1 MIEDNMSYCGVGT
14 SACRVETHLDT
25 PLGSLKGVHTSVN
38 AARRSACATTAFR
51 IVLAALL
58 CAGLLAQDEPSPTFR
73 TSTNLVIVNVTVR
86 DKSGKAIEN
95 LKKNQFTLL
104 EDGKPQQISVFEL
117 ERLNGET
124 LPSLE
129 APAPALKT
137 RGPAET
143 KPAPPAVPTPAAPAL
158 KADQLKDR
166 RLIAMFFD
174 LSSMQPAEQI
184 RARDA
189 AIKFLDT
196 QMTASDVVSIMTL
209 TNELRVVQDFTN
221 DRETLVTAI
230 QSLRV
235 GDSSELAALAATGAD
250 ATDTSGEFTPD
261 DTEFNIFN
269 TDRKLSALDDAARK
283 LAAYPEKKALV
294 YFSSGVGKTGVDNQS
309 QLRATVNSAVRANV
323 AFYPIDARGLVAMA
337 PAGDATQ
344 ASPKGTG
351 VFTGNTYATNRTS
364 FHDTQDTIY
373 TLAADTGGKAL
384 LDSNDLTLG
393 IKAVQ
398 TDFNSYYVLGYYSEN
413 PAQDGKY
420 RHVTVKV
427 ASLPE
432 SAKLDYRQG
441 YYAAKVWG
449 KMNSTDKERQ
459 LEDALTLDDPITEL
473 PLAMEVDYF
482 QTGRDKYFVPITVR
496 IAGTALGLSPKS
508 TTDLDFIG
516 QVRDTRG
523 KMLGG
528 IRDEIKLKFTEENAA
543 QLATRHIEYD
553 TGVTLPPGD
562 YNLRFLARENE
573 NGKMGTFEMKF
584 NVPDLS
590 KQSSS
595 VRMSSV
601 VWSNQRAPL
610 SASIGTAGGNNK
622 KLLEAHPLVEN
633 GQKLI
638 PDITR
643 VFRKNQK
650 LYVYFEVYDP
660 GTISSPSV
668 SAELTM
674 FRGKSKSFESAPI
687 RVTKPKSGQPNTLAF
702 EFEMPL
708 ANISPGQYTCQVSVI
723 DEQARKFGYAR
734 APLVVLQ

>member
-1 MIEDNMSYCGVGT
+1 MSNCV
-14 SACRVETHLDT
+14 SRI
-25 PLGSLKGVHTSVN
+25 GS
-38 AARRSACATTAFR
+38 
-51 IVLAALL
+51 AALV
-58 CAGLLAQDEPSPTFR
+58 CAGLLAQDQPSPNFKTN
-73 TSTNLVIVNVTVR
+73 TNLVIINVSVK
-86 DKSGKAIEN
+86 DKSGKAIED
-95 LKKNQFTLL
+95 LKKDQFTLL

-117 ERLNGET
+117 ERLNGDT
-124 LPSLE
+124 LPPLE
-129 APAPALKT
+129 VAAPTLKT
-137 RGPAET
+137 RGQVET
-143 KPAPPAVPTPAAPAL
+143 KATPAAEPPPPV
-158 KADQLKDR
+158 KAEDLKDR

-189 AIKFLDT
+189 AVKFINT
-196 QMTASDVVSIMTL
+196 QMTASDTVSIMTL
-209 TNELRVVQDFTN
+209 TNELRVVQEFTN
-221 DRETLVTAI
+221 DRETLLTAI
-230 QSLRV
+230 QALRV

-250 ATDTSGEFTPD
+250 ATDDSGEFTAD

-269 TDRKLSALDDAARK
+269 TDRKLSALEDAARK
-283 LAAYPEKKALV
+283 LAPFPEKKALV
-294 YFSSGVGKTGVDNQS
+294 YFSSGIGKTGVDNQS
-309 QLRATVNSAVRANV
+309 QIRATVNAAVRANV
-323 AFYPIDARGLVAMA
+323 AFYPIDARGLLAMA

-351 VFTGNTYATNRTS
+351 VFTGSAQLSARTS

-398 TDFNSYYVLGYYSEN
+398 TDFSSYYVLGYYSAN

-432 SAKLDYRQG
+432 SAKLDYRRG
-441 YYAAKVWG
+441 YYAGKVWG
-449 KMNSTDKERQ
+449 KMNSSDKERQ
-459 LEDALTLDDPITEL
+459 LEDALTLDDPFTQL

-496 IAGTALGLSPKS
+496 LAGSALDLSPKS

-516 QVRDTRG
+516 QIRDPHG

-528 IRDEIKLKFTEENAA
+528 IRDEIKLKLTEENAA
-543 QLATRHIEYD
+543 QLAQRPVEYD

-562 YNLRFLARENE
+562 YNLRFLARENQ

-584 NVPDLS
+584 TVPDLS
-590 KQSSS
+590 KQTSG

-601 VWSNQRAPL
+601 VWSNQREPL
-610 SASIGTAGGNNK
+610 TASIGNAGGSSK
-622 KLLEAHPLVEN
+622 KLLNEHPLVDN
-633 GQKLI
+633 GEKLI

-660 GTISSPSV
+660 GTIASPSV

-674 FRGKSKSFESAPI
+674 FRGKSKSFESAPV
-687 RVTKPKSGQPNTLAF
+687 RVTKPKSGRPNTLAF
-702 EFEMPL
+702 EFQMPL
-708 ANISPGQYTCQVSVI
+708 ANIPPGQYTCQVSVI
-723 DEQARKFGYAR
+723 DEQARKFGFAR

>member
-1 MIEDNMSYCGVGT
+1 MASMSSC
-14 SACRVETHLDT
+14 
-25 PLGSLKGVHTSVN
+25 
-38 AARRSACATTAFR
+38 AFR
-51 IVLAALL
+51 VVLAALV
-58 CAGLLAQDEPSPTFR
+58 CAGILAQDQPSPNFR
-73 TSTNLVIVNVTVR
+73 TNTNLVIINISVK
-86 DKSGKAIEN
+86 DKSGKPVED
-95 LKKNQFTLL
+95 LKKDQFTLL

-124 LPSLE
+124 LPAIE

-137 RGPAET
+137 RGPAEA
-143 KPAPPAVPTPAAPAL
+143 KPSAPAPAPPPAL
-158 KADQLKDR
+158 KPDELKDR

-189 AIKFLDT
+189 AIKFIDT
-196 QMTASDVVSIMTL
+196 QMTVSDTVSIMTL
-209 TNELRVVQDFTN
+209 TNELRVVQEFTN
-221 DRETLVTAI
+221 DREALVSVI
-230 QSLRV
+230 QGLRV

-250 ATDTSGEFTPD
+250 STDTSGEFTAD

-269 TDRKLSALDDAARK
+269 TDRKLSALEDAARK

-398 TDFNSYYVLGYYSEN
+398 IDFNSYYVLGYYSAN
-413 PAQDGKY
+413 PAADGKY
-420 RHVTVKV
+420 RHVTVKI

-432 SAKLDYRQG
+432 SAKLDYRKG

-449 KMNSTDKERQ
+449 KMNSSDKERQ
-459 LEDALTLDDPITEL
+459 LEDALTLDDPFTEL

-496 IAGTALGLSPKS
+496 IAGAALGLSPKS

-516 QVRDTRG
+516 QIRDPHG

-528 IRDEIKLKFTEENAA
+528 IRDEIKLKLTEENAA
-543 QLATRHIEYD
+543 QLAQRHVEYD

-562 YNLRFLARENE
+562 YNLRFLARENQ

-584 NVPDLS
+584 TVPDLS
-590 KQSSS
+590 KQTS

-601 VWSNQRAPL
+601 VWSNQREPL
-610 SASIGTAGGNNK
+610 SASIGNAGGNK
-622 KLLEAHPLVEN
+622 KLLNEHPLVED

-660 GTISSPSV
+660 GTEASPSV
-668 SAELTM
+668 SAELAM
-674 FRGKSKSFESAPI
+674 FRGKSKSFESAPM
-687 RVTKPKSGQPNTLAF
+687 RVTKSKSGRPNTLAF

-708 ANISPGQYTCQVSVI
+708 ANIPPGQYTCQVSVI
-723 DEQARKFGYAR
+723 DEQARKFGFAR

>member
-1 MIEDNMSYCGVGT
+1 MTFLSQPAI
-14 SACRVETHLDT
+14 RL
-25 PLGSLKGVHTSVN
+25 
-38 AARRSACATTAFR
+38 AA
-51 IVLAALL
+51 AALL
-58 CAGLLAQDEPSPTFR
+58 CLSLLAQDQPSPTFR
-73 TSTNLVIVNVTVR
+73 TNTNLVIVNVAVK
-86 DKSGKAIEN
+86 DKSGKAIED
-95 LKKNQFTLL
+95 LKKEQFILL

-124 LPSLE
+124 LPALE

-137 RGPAET
+137 RQPAET
-143 KPAPPAVPTPAAPAL
+143 KPAPPPPAPVT
-158 KADQLKDR
+158 ADQLKDR

-184 RARDA
+184 RAREA
-189 AIKFLDT
+189 AVKFIDT
-196 QMTASDVVSIMTL
+196 QMTASDMVEVMTL
-209 TNELRVVQDFTN
+209 TNELRVVQEFSN
-221 DRETLVTAI
+221 DRETLLTAI
-230 QSLRV
+230 QSLRI

-250 ATDTSGEFTPD
+250 PTDDSGEFTAD

-269 TDRKLSALDDAARK
+269 TDRKLSALEDATRK
-283 LAAYPEKKALV
+283 LAPFPEKKALV
-294 YFSSGVGKTGVDNQS
+294 YFSSGIGKTGVDNQS
-309 QLRATVNSAVRANV
+309 QIRATVNAAVRANV
-323 AFYPIDARGLVAMA
+323 AFYPIDARGLVAFA

-351 VFTGNTYATNRTS
+351 VFTGSAQTSARTS

-398 TDFNSYYVLGYYSEN
+398 TDINSYYVLGYYSAN

-420 RHVTVKV
+420 RHVTVKI
-427 ASLPE
+427 AALPE
-432 SAKLDYRQG
+432 SAKIDYRKG

-449 KMNSTDKERQ
+449 KMNSSDKERQ
-459 LEDALTLDDPITEL
+459 LEDALTLDDPFTDL

-482 QTGRDKYFVPITVR
+482 QTARDKYFVPITVR
-496 IAGTALGLSPKS
+496 IAGSSLDLSPKS

-516 QVRDTRG
+516 QIRDLRG
-523 KMLGG
+523 KQLGG
-528 IRDEIKLKFTEENAA
+528 VRDEIKLKLTEENAA
-543 QLATRHIEYD
+543 QLAQRHVEYD

-562 YNLRFLARENE
+562 YNLRFLARENQ

-584 NVPDLS
+584 TVPDLS
-590 KQSSS
+590 KQSAG

-601 VWSNQRAPL
+601 VWSNQREPL
-610 SASIGTAGGNNK
+610 AASIGNAGGNK
-622 KLLEAHPLVEN
+622 KLLNEHPLVDN

-660 GTISSPSV
+660 GTLATPSV

-674 FRGKSKSFESAPI
+674 FRGKSKAFESEPE
-687 RVTKPKSGQPNTLAF
+687 RVTKPKSGRPNTLAF
-702 EFEMPL
+702 QFEMPL
-708 ANISPGQYTCQVSVI
+708 ANIPPGRYTCQVSVI
-723 DEQARKFGYAR
+723 DEQARKFGFAR

>member
-1 MIEDNMSYCGVGT
+1 LISN
-14 SACRVETHLDT
+14 SAL
-25 PLGSLKGVHTSVN
+25 
-38 AARRSACATTAFR
+38 R
-51 IVLAALL
+51 IISAALA
-58 CAGLLAQDEPSPTFR
+58 CAGLLAQDQSAPTFR
-73 TSTNLVIVNVTVR
+73 ANTNLVIINVAIK
-86 DKSGKAIEN
+86 DKSGKAIEG
-95 LKKNQFTLL
+95 LKRDQFTLL
-104 EDGKPQQISVFEL
+104 EDGKAQQISVFEL
-117 ERLNGET
+117 EHLNGDT
-124 LPSLE
+124 LPPLE
-129 APAPALKT
+129 VTAPKLRTRAPAESKPT
-137 RGPAET
+137 PSV
-143 KPAPPAVPTPAAPAL
+143 PAPPVNSTL
-158 KADQLKDR
+158 KSDQLKDR

-189 AIKFLDT
+189 AMKFIDT
-196 QMTASDVVSIMTL
+196 QMTASDTVSIMTL
-209 TNELRVVQDFTN
+209 TNELRVVQEFTN
-221 DRETLVTAI
+221 DRETIVTAI
-230 QSLRV
+230 QSLRI

-250 ATDTSGEFTPD
+250 STDDSGEFTAD

-269 TDRKLSALDDAARK
+269 TDRKLSALEDAARK
-283 LAAYPEKKALV
+283 LAPFPEKKALV
-294 YFSSGVGKTGVDNQS
+294 YFSSGIGKTGVDNQS
-309 QLRATVNSAVRANV
+309 QIRATVNAAVRANV

-351 VFTGNTYATNRTS
+351 VFTGSTYTSNRTS

-393 IKAVQ
+393 IKAAQ
-398 TDFNSYYVLGYYSEN
+398 TDISSYYVLGYYSTN
-413 PAQDGKY
+413 GAQDGKY
-420 RHVTVKV
+420 RKITVKI
-427 ASLPE
+427 APLPE
-432 SAKLDYRQG
+432 SAKVDYRKG
-441 YYAAKVWG
+441 YYAGKVWG
-449 KMNSTDKERQ
+449 KMNSSDKKRQ
-459 LEDALTLDDPITEL
+459 LEDALTLDDPFTDL

-496 IAGTALGLSPKS
+496 IAGSSLDLSPKS

-516 QVRDTRG
+516 QIRDPHG

-528 IRDEIKLKFTEENAA
+528 VRDEIKLKLTEENAA
-543 QLATRHIEYD
+543 QLAQRHVEYD

-562 YNLRFLARENE
+562 YNLRFLARENQ

-595 VRMSSV
+595 VKMSSV
-601 VWSNQRAPL
+601 VWSNQREPL
-610 SASIGTAGGNNK
+610 SDSIGTAGVNK
-622 KLLEAHPLVEN
+622 KLLAEHPLVDN
-633 GQKLI
+633 GTKLI

-660 GTISSPSV
+660 GTAASPSV
-668 SAELTM
+668 SAELMM
-674 FRGKSKSFESAPI
+674 FRGKSKAFESAPV
-687 RVTKPKSGQPNTLAF
+687 RVTKPKSGRANTLAF
-702 EFEMPL
+702 EFQMPL
-708 ANISPGQYTCQVSVI
+708 ANIPPGRYTCQVSVI
-723 DEQARKFGYAR
+723 DEQARKFGFAR

>member
-1 MIEDNMSYCGVGT
+1 MTTMLTLRIA
-14 SACRVETHLDT
+14 SAAV
-25 PLGSLKGVHTSVN
+25 
-38 AARRSACATTAFR
+38 
-51 IVLAALL
+51 L
-58 CAGLLAQDEPSPTFR
+58 CAMLLAQDQPTPTFK
-73 TSTNLVIVNVTVR
+73 TNTNLVIVNVSVK
-86 DKSGKAIEN
+86 DKSGKAIED
-95 LKKNQFTLL
+95 LKKDQFTLL
-104 EDGKPQQISVFEL
+104 EDGKPQQISVFEV
-117 ERLNGET
+117 EHLNGET
-124 LPSLE
+124 LPALE
-129 APAPALKT
+129 APAPTLKT
-137 RGPAET
+137 RPTAEA
-143 KPAPPAVPTPAAPAL
+143 KPVAAEPAPPVT
-158 KADQLKDR
+158 ADQLKDR

-189 AIKFLDT
+189 ATKFINT

-221 DRETLVTAI
+221 DRETLLTGI
-230 QSLRV
+230 QALRV

-250 ATDTSGEFTPD
+250 ATDDSGEFTAD

-269 TDRKLSALDDAARK
+269 TDRKLSALEDAARK
-283 LAAYPEKKALV
+283 LAPFPEKKALV
-294 YFSSGVGKTGVDNQS
+294 YFSSGIGKTGVDNQS
-309 QLRATVNSAVRANV
+309 QIRATVNAAVRANV

-351 VFTGNTYATNRTS
+351 VFTGSAQLSARTS
-364 FHDTQDTIY
+364 FHDSQDTIY

-398 TDFNSYYVLGYYSEN
+398 TDINSYYVLGYYSAN

-420 RHVTVKV
+420 RHVTIKI

-432 SAKLDYRQG
+432 SAKIDYRKG

-449 KMNSTDKERQ
+449 KMNSSDKERQ
-459 LEDALTLDDPITEL
+459 LEDALTLDDPFTDL
-473 PLAMEVDYF
+473 PLALEVDYF
-482 QTGRDKYFVPITVR
+482 ETGRDKYFVPITVR
-496 IAGTALGLSPKS
+496 ISGSSLDLSPKS
-508 TTDLDFIG
+508 STDLDFIG
-516 QVRDTRG
+516 QIRDLHG
-523 KMLGG
+523 KLLGG
-528 IRDEIKLKFTEENAA
+528 VRDEIKLKLTDENAA
-543 QLATRHIEYD
+543 QLAQRHVEYD

-562 YNLRFLARENE
+562 YNLRFLTRENQ

-584 NVPDLS
+584 TVPDLS

-601 VWSNQRAPL
+601 VWSNQREPL
-610 SASIGTAGGNNK
+610 AASIGTAGANK
-622 KLLEAHPLVEN
+622 KLLNEHPLVDN
-633 GQKLI
+633 GTKLV

-643 VFRKNQK
+643 VFRKDQK

-660 GTISSPSV
+660 GTVATPSV
-668 SAELTM
+668 SAELMM
-674 FRGKSKSFESAPI
+674 FRGKSKAFESAPV
-687 RVTKPKSGQPNTLAF
+687 RVTKPKSGRPNTLAF
-702 EFEMPL
+702 EFQMPL
-708 ANISPGQYTCQVSVI
+708 ANIPPGRYTCQVSVI
-723 DEQARKFGYAR
+723 DEQARKFGFAR

>member
-1 MIEDNMSYCGVGT
+1 MSN
-14 SACRVETHLDT
+14 SAWKTI
-25 PLGSLKGVHTSVN
+25 S
-38 AARRSACATTAFR
+38 
-51 IVLAALL
+51 AALI
-58 CAGLLAQDEPSPTFR
+58 CAGLLAQDQPSPTFR
-73 TSTNLVIVNVTVR
+73 TNTNLVIVNVAVK
-86 DKSGKAIEN
+86 DKSGKPIED
-95 LKKNQFTLL
+95 LKKEQFTLL

-124 LPSLE
+124 LPPLE
-129 APAPALKT
+129 VQAPALKT

-143 KPAPPAVPTPAAPAL
+143 KPTAPPPEPI

-189 AIKFLDT
+189 ATKFINT
-196 QMTASDVVSIMTL
+196 QMTSSDVVSIMTL

-221 DRETLVTAI
+221 DRETLLSGI
-230 QSLRV
+230 QALRI

-250 ATDTSGEFTPD
+250 ATDDSGEFTAD

-269 TDRKLSALDDAARK
+269 TDRKLSALEDAVHK
-283 LAAYPEKKALV
+283 LTAFPEKKALV
-294 YFSSGVGKTGVDNQS
+294 YFSSGIGKTGVDNQS
-309 QLRATVNSAVRANV
+309 QIRATVNAAVRANV
-323 AFYPIDARGLVAMA
+323 AFYPIDARGLLAMA

-351 VFTGNTYATNRTS
+351 VFTGAAQLSARTS
-364 FHDTQDTIY
+364 FHDSQDTIY

-398 TDFNSYYVLGYYSEN
+398 TDISSYYVLGYYSTDA
-413 PAQDGKY
+413 AQDGKY
-420 RHVTVKV
+420 RKVTIKIG
-427 ASLPE
+427 SLPE
-432 SAKLDYRQG
+432 SAKIDYRRG
-441 YYAAKVWG
+441 YYAGKVWG
-449 KMNSTDKERQ
+449 KMNSSDKERQ
-459 LEDALTLDDPITEL
+459 LEDALTLDDPFTDL

-496 IAGTALGLSPKS
+496 LAGAALGLSPKE

-516 QVRDTRG
+516 QIRDPHG
-523 KMLGG
+523 KLLGG
-528 IRDEIKLKFTEENAA
+528 VRDEIKLKLTDENAA
-543 QLATRHIEYD
+543 QLAQRHVEYD

-562 YNLRFLARENE
+562 YNLRFLARENQ

-584 NVPDLS
+584 NIPDLS
-590 KQSSS
+590 KQASG

-601 VWSNQRAPL
+601 VWSNQREPL
-610 SASIGTAGGNNK
+610 AASIGTAGTNK
-622 KLLEAHPLVEN
+622 KLLNEHPLVDN
-633 GQKLI
+633 GTKLI

-660 GTISSPSV
+660 GTVASPSV
-668 SAELTM
+668 SAELMM
-674 FRGKSKSFESAPI
+674 FRGKSKAFESEPV
-687 RVTKPKSGQPNTLAF
+687 RVTKPKSGRANTLAF
-702 EFEMPL
+702 EFQMPL
-708 ANISPGQYTCQVSVI
+708 ANIPAGQYTCQVSVI
-723 DEQARKFGYAR
+723 DEQARKFGFAR

>member
-1 MIEDNMSYCGVGT
+1 MS
-14 SACRVETHLDT
+14 
-25 PLGSLKGVHTSVN
+25 N
-38 AARRSACATTAFR
+38 CALR
-51 IVLAALL
+51 ILSAALV
-58 CAGLLAQDEPSPTFR
+58 CGGLVAQDQPTPTFR
-73 TSTNLVIVNVTVR
+73 ANTNLVIVNVAVK
-86 DKSGKAIEN
+86 DKSGKAIED
-95 LKKNQFTLL
+95 LKKEQFTLL
-104 EDGKPQQISVFEL
+104 EDGKPQTIAVFDVQ
-117 ERLNGET
+117 RLNGET
-124 LPSLE
+124 LPALE

-137 RGPAET
+137 RGAAEET
-143 KPAPPAVPTPAAPAL
+143 KPATAPAAPVTP
-158 KADQLKDR
+158 DQLKDR

-189 AIKFLDT
+189 AVKFIDT
-196 QMTASDVVSIMTL
+196 QMTASDMVSIMTL

-221 DRETLVTAI
+221 DRETLLTVI

-235 GDSSELAALAATGAD
+235 GDSSELAAMAATGAD
-250 ATDTSGEFTPD
+250 STDDSGEFTAD

-269 TDRKLSALDDAARK
+269 TDRKLSALEDATRK
-283 LAAYPEKKALV
+283 LAPFPEKKALV
-294 YFSSGVGKTGVDNQS
+294 YFSSGIGKTGVDNQS
-309 QLRATVNSAVRANV
+309 QIRATVNAAVRANV

-351 VFTGNTYATNRTS
+351 VFTGSAQTSARSS
-364 FHDTQDTIY
+364 FHDTQDTIF

-384 LDSNDLTLG
+384 LDSNDLSLG

-398 TDFNSYYVLGYYSEN
+398 TDINSYYVLGYYSAN

-420 RHVTVKV
+420 RHVTVKI

-432 SAKLDYRQG
+432 SAKIDYRKG

-449 KMNSTDKERQ
+449 KMNSSDKERQ
-459 LEDALTLDDPITEL
+459 LEDALTLDDPFTDL

-482 QTGRDKYFVPITVR
+482 QTARDKYFVPITVR
-496 IAGTALGLSPKS
+496 LAGSALDLSPKS

-516 QVRDTRG
+516 QIRDVRG
-523 KMLGG
+523 KLLGG
-528 IRDEIKLKFTEENAA
+528 VRDEIKLKLTEENAA
-543 QLATRHIEYD
+543 QLAQRHVEYD

-562 YNLRFLARENE
+562 YNLRFLARENQ

-584 NVPDLS
+584 TVPDLS
-590 KQSSS
+590 KQSS

-601 VWSNQRAPL
+601 VWSNQREPL
-610 SASIGTAGGNNK
+610 SASIGSAGGNK
-622 KLLEAHPLVEN
+622 KLLNEHPLVDN

-660 GTISSPSV
+660 GTLATPSV
-668 SAELTM
+668 SAELMM
-674 FRGKSKSFESAPI
+674 FRGKSKVFESEPV
-687 RVTKPKSGQPNTLAF
+687 RVTKSKSGHPNTLAF
-702 EFEMPL
+702 EFQMPL
-708 ANISPGQYTCQVSVI
+708 ANIPPGRYTCQVNVI
-723 DEQARKFGYAR
+723 DEQARKFGFAR

>member
-1 MIEDNMSYCGVGT
+1 MPAMPN
-14 SACRVETHLDT
+14 SAFKI
-25 PLGSLKGVHTSVN
+25 GS
-38 AARRSACATTAFR
+38 
-51 IVLAALL
+51 AALV
-58 CAGLLAQDEPSPTFR
+58 CAAMLAQDQPSPTFK
-73 TSTNLVIVNVTVR
+73 TNTNLVIVNVAIK
-86 DKSGKAIEN
+86 DKSGKAIED
-95 LKKNQFTLL
+95 LKKEQFTLL
-104 EDGKPQQISVFEL
+104 EDGKPQQIAVFEL
-117 ERLNGET
+117 QRLNGET
-124 LPSLE
+124 LPALE
-129 APAPALKT
+129 APAPTLKT

-143 KPAPPAVPTPAAPAL
+143 KPTPMEPPPPV

-189 AIKFLDT
+189 AVKFIDT
-196 QMTASDVVSIMTL
+196 QMTASDMVSIMTL

-221 DRETLVTAI
+221 DRETLLSVI

-250 ATDTSGEFTPD
+250 PTDDSGEFTAD

-269 TDRKLSALDDAARK
+269 TDRKLSALEDATRK
-283 LAAYPEKKALV
+283 LAPFPEKKALV
-294 YFSSGVGKTGVDNQS
+294 YFSSGIGKTGVDNQS
-309 QLRATVNSAVRANV
+309 QIRATVNAAVRANV
-323 AFYPIDARGLVAMA
+323 SFYPIDARGLVAIP
-337 PAGDATQ
+337 PAGDATV

-351 VFTGNTYATNRTS
+351 VFTGSTQTSARTS

-398 TDFNSYYVLGYYSEN
+398 TDISSYYVLGYYSAN

-432 SAKLDYRQG
+432 SAKIDYRKG

-449 KMNSTDKERQ
+449 KMNSSDKERQ
-459 LEDALTLDDPITEL
+459 LEDALTLDDPFTDL

-496 IAGTALGLSPKS
+496 ISGSSLDLSPKS

-516 QVRDTRG
+516 QIRDLHG
-523 KMLGG
+523 KLLGG
-528 IRDEIKLKFTEENAA
+528 VRDEIKLKLTEENAA
-543 QLATRHIEYD
+543 QLAQRHVEYD

-562 YNLRFLARENE
+562 YNLRFLARENQ

-590 KQSSS
+590 KQTSS

-601 VWSNQRAPL
+601 VWSNQREPL
-610 SASIGTAGGNNK
+610 AASIGNAGGNK
-622 KLLEAHPLVEN
+622 KLLNEHPLVDN

-660 GTISSPSV
+660 GTVATPSV
-668 SAELTM
+668 SAELMM
-674 FRGKSKSFESAPI
+674 FRGKSKAFESAPV
-687 RVTKPKSGQPNTLAF
+687 RVTKPKSGRQNTLAF
-702 EFEMPL
+702 QFEMPL
-708 ANISPGQYTCQVSVI
+708 ANIPPGRYTCQVSVI
-723 DEQARKFGYAR
+723 DEQARKFGFAR
-734 APLVVLQ
+734 AGLVVLQ

>member
-1 MIEDNMSYCGVGT
+1 MSNC
-14 SACRVETHLDT
+14 
-25 PLGSLKGVHTSVN
+25 PL
-38 AARRSACATTAFR
+38 R
-51 IVLAALL
+51 ILAAALA
-58 CAGLLAQDEPSPTFR
+58 CAGLLAQDTPSPTFR
-73 TSTNLVIVNVTVR
+73 TNTNLVIVNVAVK
-86 DKSGKAIEN
+86 DKNGKAIED
-95 LKKNQFTLL
+95 LKKEQFTLL

-117 ERLNGET
+117 QRLNGET
-124 LPSLE
+124 LPAIE
-129 APAPALKT
+129 APAPTLKT
-137 RGPAET
+137 HGPVEA
-143 KPAPPAVPTPAAPAL
+143 KPTPAEPPPPV

-189 AIKFLDT
+189 AVKFIDT
-196 QMTASDVVSIMTL
+196 QMTASDTVSIMTL
-209 TNELRVVQDFTN
+209 TNELRVVQEFTN
-221 DRETLVTAI
+221 DRETLLTAI
-230 QSLRV
+230 QGLRV
-235 GDSSELAALAATGAD
+235 GDSSELAALGATGAD
-250 ATDTSGEFTPD
+250 PTDDSGEFTAD

-269 TDRKLSALDDAARK
+269 TDRKLSALEDATRK
-283 LAAYPEKKALV
+283 LAPFPEKKALV
-294 YFSSGVGKTGVDNQS
+294 YFSSGIGKTGVDNQS
-309 QLRATVNSAVRANV
+309 QIRATVNAAVRANV
-323 AFYPIDARGLVAMA
+323 AFYPIDARGLVALT

-344 ASPKGTG
+344 ASAKGTG
-351 VFTGNTYATNRTS
+351 VFTGSAQLSARSS

-398 TDFNSYYVLGYYSEN
+398 TDISSYYVLGYYSAN

-420 RHVTVKV
+420 RHVTVKI

-432 SAKLDYRQG
+432 SAKIDYRKG

-449 KMNSTDKERQ
+449 KMNSSDKERQ
-459 LEDALTLDDPITEL
+459 LEDALTLDDPFTDL

-482 QTGRDKYFVPITVR
+482 QTARDKYFVPITVR
-496 IAGTALGLSPKS
+496 IAGSALDLSPKS

-516 QVRDTRG
+516 QIRDLHG
-523 KMLGG
+523 KLLGG
-528 IRDEIKLKFTEENAA
+528 VRDEIKLKLTDENAA
-543 QLATRHIEYD
+543 QLAQRHVEYD

-562 YNLRFLARENE
+562 YNLRFLTRENQ

-584 NVPDLS
+584 TVPDLS
-590 KQSSS
+590 KLSSS

-601 VWSNQRAPL
+601 VWSNQREPL
-610 SASIGTAGGNNK
+610 TASIGNAGGNK
-622 KLLEAHPLVEN
+622 KLLNEHPLVDN

-643 VFRKNQK
+643 VFRKDQK

-660 GTISSPSV
+660 GTVATPSV
-668 SAELTM
+668 SAELMM
-674 FRGKSKSFESAPI
+674 FRGKSKAFESAPV
-687 RVTKPKSGQPNTLAF
+687 RVTKPKSGRPNTLAF
-702 EFEMPL
+702 QFEMPL
-708 ANISPGQYTCQVSVI
+708 ANIPPGRYTCQVSVI
-723 DEQARKFGYAR
+723 DEQARKFGFAR

>member
-1 MIEDNMSYCGVGT
+1 MPAMSN
-14 SACRVETHLDT
+14 SAIRI
-25 PLGSLKGVHTSVN
+25 GS
-38 AARRSACATTAFR
+38 
-51 IVLAALL
+51 AALM
-58 CAGLLAQDEPSPTFR
+58 CAAMVAQDQPSPTFK
-73 TSTNLVIVNVTVR
+73 TNTNLVIVNVAIK
-86 DKSGKAIEN
+86 DKSGKAIED
-95 LKKNQFTLL
+95 LKKEQFTLL
-104 EDGKPQQISVFEL
+104 EDGKPQQIAVFEL
-117 ERLNGET
+117 QRLNGET
-124 LPSLE
+124 LPALE
-129 APAPALKT
+129 VPSPTLKT
-137 RGPAET
+137 RGPAEA
-143 KPAPPAVPTPAAPAL
+143 KPAPPEPPPPVT
-158 KADQLKDR
+158 ADQLKDR

-189 AIKFLDT
+189 AVKFIDT
-196 QMTASDVVSIMTL
+196 QMTVSDMVSIMTL
-209 TNELRVVQDFTN
+209 TNELRVVQEFTN
-221 DRETLVTAI
+221 DRETLLSVI

-250 ATDTSGEFTPD
+250 PTDDSGEFTAD

-269 TDRKLSALDDAARK
+269 TDRKLSALEDATRK
-283 LAAYPEKKALV
+283 LAPFPEKKALV
-294 YFSSGVGKTGVDNQS
+294 YFSSGIGKTGVDNQS
-309 QLRATVNSAVRANV
+309 QIRATVNAAVRANV
-323 AFYPIDARGLVAMA
+323 SFYPIDARGLVAMA
-337 PAGDATQ
+337 PAGDATV

-351 VFTGNTYATNRTS
+351 VFTGNAQTTARTS

-398 TDFNSYYVLGYYSEN
+398 TDISSYYVLGYYSAN

-432 SAKLDYRQG
+432 SAKIDYRKG

-449 KMNSTDKERQ
+449 KMNSSDKERQ
-459 LEDALTLDDPITEL
+459 LEDALTLDDPFTDL

-482 QTGRDKYFVPITVR
+482 QTSRDKYFVPITVR
-496 IAGTALGLSPKS
+496 ISGSALDLSPKS

-516 QVRDTRG
+516 QIRDLHG
-523 KMLGG
+523 KLLGG
-528 IRDEIKLKFTEENAA
+528 VRDEIKLKLTEENAA
-543 QLATRHIEYD
+543 QLAQRHVEYD

-562 YNLRFLARENE
+562 YNLRFLARENQ

-590 KQSSS
+590 KQTSS

-601 VWSNQRAPL
+601 VWSNQREAL
-610 SASIGTAGGNNK
+610 TASIGNAGGNK
-622 KLLEAHPLVEN
+622 KLLNEHPLVDN

-643 VFRKNQK
+643 VFRKDQK

-660 GTISSPSV
+660 GTVATPSV
-668 SAELTM
+668 SAELMM
-674 FRGKSKSFESAPI
+674 FRGKSKAFESAPV
-687 RVTKPKSGQPNTLAF
+687 RVTKPKSGRQNTLAF
-702 EFEMPL
+702 QFEMPL
-708 ANISPGQYTCQVSVI
+708 ANIPPGRYTCQVSVI
-723 DEQARKFGYAR
+723 DEQARKFGFAR
-734 APLVVLQ
+734 AGLVVLQ

>member
-1 MIEDNMSYCGVGT
+1 
-14 SACRVETHLDT
+14 
-25 PLGSLKGVHTSVN
+25 
-38 AARRSACATTAFR
+38 
-51 IVLAALL
+51 
-58 CAGLLAQDEPSPTFR
+58 
-73 TSTNLVIVNVTVR
+73 
-86 DKSGKAIEN
+86 
-95 LKKNQFTLL
+95 
-104 EDGKPQQISVFEL
+104 
-117 ERLNGET
+117 
-124 LPSLE
+124 
-129 APAPALKT
+129 
-137 RGPAET
+137 
-143 KPAPPAVPTPAAPAL
+143 
-158 KADQLKDR
+158 
-166 RLIAMFFD
+166 MFFD

-189 AIKFLDT
+189 AIKFIDT
-196 QMTASDVVSIMTL
+196 QMTASDTVSIMTL

-230 QSLRV
+230 QALRV

-250 ATDTSGEFTPD
+250 STDDSGEFTAD

-269 TDRKLSALDDAARK
+269 TDRKLSALEDATRK
-283 LAAYPEKKALV
+283 LAAFPEKKALV

-344 ASPKGTG
+344 ASIKGTG
-351 VFTGNTYATNRTS
+351 VFTGSTYASNRGS

-393 IKAVQ
+393 IQAVQ
-398 TDFNSYYVLGYYSEN
+398 TDFNSYYVLGYYSVN

-420 RHVTVKV
+420 RHVTVKI

-432 SAKLDYRQG
+432 SANIDYRKG

-449 KMNSTDKERQ
+449 KMNSSDKERQ
-459 LEDALTLDDPITEL
+459 LEDALTLDDPFTQL

-496 IAGTALGLSPKS
+496 IAGSALDLSSKS

-516 QVRDTRG
+516 QIRDPHG

-528 IRDEIKLKFTEENAA
+528 IRDEIKLKLTQENAA
-543 QLATRHIEYD
+543 QLAQKHVEYD

-562 YNLRFLARENE
+562 YDLRFLARENQ

-590 KQSSS
+590 KQSSA

-601 VWSNQRAPL
+601 VWSNQREPL
-610 SASIGTAGGNNK
+610 SASIGNAGGSSK
-622 KLLEAHPLVEN
+622 KLLNEHPLVEN

-638 PDITR
+638 PDITH

-660 GTISSPSV
+660 GTAASPSV

-674 FRGKSKSFESAPI
+674 FRGKSKAFESAPV
-687 RVTKPKSGQPNTLAF
+687 RVTKAKSGRPNTLAL

-708 ANISPGQYTCQVSVI
+708 ANIPPGQYICQVSVI

>member
-1 MIEDNMSYCGVGT
+1 MAAT
-14 SACRVETHLDT
+14 SN
-25 PLGSLKGVHTSVN
+25 S
-38 AARRSACATTAFR
+38 ARR
-51 IVLAALL
+51 IVSAALA
-58 CAGLLAQDEPSPTFR
+58 CAGLLAQDQSPPTFQ
-73 TSTNLVIVNVTVR
+73 TNTNLVIVNVTVR
-86 DKSGKAIEN
+86 DKSGKAIEDLN
-95 LKKNQFTLL
+95 KDQFTLL
-104 EDGKPQQISVFEL
+104 EDGKPQQIAVFDL
-117 ERLNGET
+117 QHLNGET
-124 LPSLE
+124 LPTLE
-129 APAPALKT
+129 APAPQLKI
-137 RGPAET
+137 RASAET
-143 KPAPPAVPTPAAPAL
+143 KPTPPAATPLTP
-158 KADQLKDR
+158 DQLKDR

-189 AIKFLDT
+189 AVKFIDT
-196 QMTASDVVSIMTL
+196 QMTASDMVSIMTL
-209 TNELRVVQDFTN
+209 TNELRVVQEFTR
-221 DRETLVTAI
+221 DRETLITAI
-230 QSLRV
+230 QGLRV
-235 GDSSELAALAATGAD
+235 GDSSELAGLAATGAD
-250 ATDTSGEFTPD
+250 SSDDSAEFTAD

-269 TDRKLSALDDAARK
+269 TDRKLSVLEDATRK
-283 LAAYPEKKALV
+283 LAPFPEKKALV

-309 QLRATVNSAVRANV
+309 QLRATVNAAVRANV

-351 VFTGNTYATNRTS
+351 VFTGSAQTSARTS
-364 FHDTQDTIY
+364 FHDSQDTIY
-373 TLAADTGGKAL
+373 TLAADTGGRAL

-398 TDFNSYYVLGYYSEN
+398 TDISSYYVLGYYSAN

-427 ASLPE
+427 ASLSE
-432 SAKLDYRQG
+432 SAKVDYRRG

-449 KMNSTDKERQ
+449 KMNSSDRERQ
-459 LEDALTLDDPITEL
+459 LADALTLDDPFTDL

-496 IAGTALGLSPKS
+496 IAGSALDLSPKS

-516 QVRDTRG
+516 QIRDPHG
-523 KMLGG
+523 KLLGG
-528 IRDEIKLKFTEENAA
+528 VRDEIKLKLTELNAA
-543 QLATRHIEYD
+543 QLAQRHVEYD

-562 YNLRFLARENE
+562 YNLRFLARENQ

-584 NVPDLS
+584 TVPDLS
-590 KQSSS
+590 KLSSS

-601 VWSNQRAPL
+601 VWSNQREPL
-610 SASIGTAGGNNK
+610 SASIGTAGGNK
-622 KLLEAHPLVEN
+622 KLLDAHPLVEN

-643 VFRKNQK
+643 VFRQNQK

-660 GTISSPSV
+660 GTVASPSV
-668 SAELTM
+668 SAELMM
-674 FRGKSKSFESAPI
+674 FRGKSKAFESAPV
-687 RVTKPKSGQPNTLAF
+687 RVTKPKSGLPNTLAF
-702 EFEMPL
+702 EFQMPL
-708 ANISPGQYTCQVSVI
+708 ANIPPGRYTCQVSVI
-723 DEQARKFGYAR
+723 DEQARKFGFAR

>member
-1 MIEDNMSYCGVGT
+1 MSSHPLRML
-14 SACRVETHLDT
+14 SAAV
-25 PLGSLKGVHTSVN
+25 VSV
-38 AARRSACATTAFR
+38 A
-51 IVLAALL
+51 
-58 CAGLLAQDEPSPTFR
+58 LLAQDQPSPTFK
-73 TSTNLVIVNVTVR
+73 TNTNLVIVNVAVK
-86 DKSGKAIEN
+86 DKSGKAIED
-95 LKKNQFTLL
+95 LKKDQFTLL

-117 ERLNGET
+117 QHLNGET
-124 LPSLE
+124 LPTIE
-129 APAPALKT
+129 APAPTLKT
-137 RGPAET
+137 RGAES
-143 KPAPPAVPTPAAPAL
+143 KPAPAAVPAPPV
-158 KADQLKDR
+158 KADDLKDR

-189 AIKFLDT
+189 AVKFIDT
-196 QMTASDVVSIMTL
+196 QMTSSDTVSIMTL
-209 TNELRVVQDFTN
+209 TNELRVVQEFTN

-230 QSLRV
+230 QGLRV
-235 GDSSELAALAATGAD
+235 GDSSELAGLAATGAD
-250 ATDTSGEFTPD
+250 STDDSGEFTAD

-269 TDRKLSALDDAARK
+269 TDRKLSALEDATRK
-283 LAAYPEKKALV
+283 LAPYPEKKALV
-294 YFSSGVGKTGVDNQS
+294 YFSSGIGKTGVDNQS
-309 QLRATVNSAVRANV
+309 QIRATVNSAVRANV
-323 AFYPIDARGLVAMA
+323 AFYPIDARGWVALA

-351 VFTGNTYATNRTS
+351 VFTGAAQTTARSS

-398 TDFNSYYVLGYYSEN
+398 TDISSYYVLGYYSAN

-427 ASLPE
+427 ASLAE
-432 SAKLDYRQG
+432 SAKLDYRRG
-441 YYAAKVWG
+441 YYAGKVWG
-449 KMNSTDKERQ
+449 KMNSSDKERQ
-459 LEDALTLDDPITEL
+459 LEDALTLDDPFTQL

-496 IAGTALGLSPKS
+496 LAGSALDLSPKS

-516 QVRDTRG
+516 QIRDPRG

-528 IRDEIKLKFTEENAA
+528 IRDEIKLKLTDENAA
-543 QLATRHIEYD
+543 QLAQRHVEYD

-562 YNLRFLARENE
+562 YNLRFLARENQ

-584 NVPDLS
+584 TVPDLS
-590 KQSSS
+590 KQSTS

-601 VWSNQRAPL
+601 VWGNHCGPL
-610 SASIGTAGGNNK
+610 SASIGNAGGSSK
-622 KLLEAHPLVEN
+622 KLLNEHPLVDN
-633 GQKLI
+633 GEKLI

-660 GTISSPSV
+660 GTIASPSV

-674 FRGKSKSFESAPI
+674 FRGKSKSFESAPV
-687 RVTKPKSGQPNTLAF
+687 RVTKPKSGRPNTLAF
-702 EFEMPL
+702 EFQMPL
-708 ANISPGQYTCQVSVI
+708 ANIPPGQYTCQVSVI
-723 DEQARKFGYAR
+723 DEQARKFGFAR

>member
-1 MIEDNMSYCGVGT
+1 MTTSMSN
-14 SACRVETHLDT
+14 SAL
-25 PLGSLKGVHTSVN
+25 
-38 AARRSACATTAFR
+38 R
-51 IVLAALL
+51 IISAALA
-58 CAGLLAQDEPSPTFR
+58 CAGLLAQEQPAPTFR
-73 TSTNLVIVNVTVR
+73 TNTNLVIINVAIK
-86 DKSGKAIEN
+86 DKSGKAVEG
-95 LKKNQFTLL
+95 LKKDQFTLL

-117 ERLNGET
+117 EHLNGET
-124 LPSLE
+124 LPPLE
-129 APAPALKT
+129 VPAPTLKT
-137 RGPAET
+137 RGPAENKAT
-143 KPAPPAVPTPAAPAL
+143 PPVEASPVNSTL
-158 KADQLKDR
+158 KSDQLKDR
-166 RLIAMFFD
+166 RLIALFFD

-189 AIKFLDT
+189 AMKFIDT
-196 QMTASDVVSIMTL
+196 QMTASDTVSIMTL
-209 TNELRVVQDFTN
+209 TNELRVVQEFTN
-221 DRETLVTAI
+221 DRETIVSAI
-230 QSLRV
+230 QSLRI

-250 ATDTSGEFTPD
+250 STDDSGEFTAD

-269 TDRKLSALDDAARK
+269 TDRKLSALEDAARK
-283 LAAYPEKKALV
+283 LAPFPEKKALV
-294 YFSSGVGKTGVDNQS
+294 YFSSGIGKTGVDNQS
-309 QLRATVNSAVRANV
+309 QIRATVNAAVRANV

-351 VFTGNTYATNRTS
+351 VFTGSTYTSNRTS

-398 TDFNSYYVLGYYSEN
+398 TDISSYYVLGYYSSN
-413 PAQDGKY
+413 GAQDGKY
-420 RHVTVKV
+420 RKITVKV
-427 ASLPE
+427 APLPE
-432 SAKLDYRQG
+432 SAKIDYRKG
-441 YYAAKVWG
+441 YYAGKVWG
-449 KMNSTDKERQ
+449 KMNASDKERQ
-459 LEDALTLDDPITEL
+459 LEDALTLDDPFTDL

-496 IAGTALGLSPKS
+496 IAGSSLDLSPKS

-516 QVRDTRG
+516 QIRDPRG

-528 IRDEIKLKFTEENAA
+528 VRDEIKLKLTEENAA
-543 QLATRHIEYD
+543 QLAQRHVEYD

-562 YNLRFLARENE
+562 YNLRFLARENQ

-590 KQSSS
+590 KPSSA
-595 VRMSSV
+595 VKMSSV
-601 VWSNQRAPL
+601 VWSNQREPL
-610 SASIGTAGGNNK
+610 SASIGTAGANK
-622 KLLEAHPLVEN
+622 KLLAEHPLVDN
-633 GQKLI
+633 GTKLI

-660 GTISSPSV
+660 GTIAAPSV

-674 FRGKSKSFESAPI
+674 FRGKSKSFESAPV
-687 RVTKPKSGQPNTLAF
+687 RVTKPKSGRANTLAF
-702 EFEMPL
+702 EFQMPL
-708 ANISPGQYTCQVSVI
+708 ENIPPGRYTCQVSVI
-723 DEQARKFGYAR
+723 DEQARKFGFAR

>member
-1 MIEDNMSYCGVGT
+1 MPAMST
-14 SACRVETHLDT
+14 S
-25 PLGSLKGVHTSVN
+25 
-38 AARRSACATTAFR
+38 AFR
-51 IVLAALL
+51 IGSAALI
-58 CAGLLAQDEPSPTFR
+58 CAAMLAQDQPAPTFK
-73 TSTNLVIVNVTVR
+73 TNTNLVIVNVAIK
-86 DKSGKAIEN
+86 DKSGKAIED
-95 LKKNQFTLL
+95 LKKEQFTLL
-104 EDGKPQQISVFEL
+104 EDGKPQQIAVFEL
-117 ERLNGET
+117 QRLNGET
-124 LPSLE
+124 LPALE
-129 APAPALKT
+129 APAPTLKT

-143 KPAPPAVPTPAAPAL
+143 KPAPPEPPPPV

-189 AIKFLDT
+189 AVKFIDT
-196 QMTASDVVSIMTL
+196 QMTASDMVSIMTL
-209 TNELRVVQDFTN
+209 TNELRVVQEFTN
-221 DRETLVTAI
+221 DRETLLSVI

-250 ATDTSGEFTPD
+250 STDDSGEFTAD

-269 TDRKLSALDDAARK
+269 TDRKLSALEDATRK
-283 LAAYPEKKALV
+283 LAPFPEKKALV
-294 YFSSGVGKTGVDNQS
+294 YFSSGIGKTGVDNQS
-309 QLRATVNSAVRANV
+309 QIRATVNAAVRANV
-323 AFYPIDARGLVAMA
+323 SFYPIDARGLVAMA
-337 PAGDATQ
+337 PAGDATV

-351 VFTGNTYATNRTS
+351 VFTGSAQTSARTS

-398 TDFNSYYVLGYYSEN
+398 TDISSYYVLGYYSAN

-432 SAKLDYRQG
+432 SAKIDYRKG

-449 KMNSTDKERQ
+449 KMNSSDKERQ
-459 LEDALTLDDPITEL
+459 LEDALTLDDPFTDL

-482 QTGRDKYFVPITVR
+482 QTSRDKYFVPITVR
-496 IAGTALGLSPKS
+496 ISGSALDLSPKS

-516 QVRDTRG
+516 QIRDLHG
-523 KMLGG
+523 KLLGG
-528 IRDEIKLKFTEENAA
+528 VRDEIKLKLTEDNAA
-543 QLATRHIEYD
+543 QLAQRHVEYD

-562 YNLRFLARENE
+562 YNLRFLARENQ

-590 KQSSS
+590 KQTSA

-601 VWSNQRAPL
+601 VWSNQREPL
-610 SASIGTAGGNNK
+610 AASIGNAGGNK
-622 KLLEAHPLVEN
+622 KLLNEHPLVDN

-643 VFRKNQK
+643 VFRKDQK

-660 GTISSPSV
+660 GTVATPSV
-668 SAELTM
+668 SAELMM
-674 FRGKSKSFESAPI
+674 FRGKSKAFESAPV
-687 RVTKPKSGQPNTLAF
+687 RVTKPKSGRQNTLAF
-702 EFEMPL
+702 QFEMPL
-708 ANISPGQYTCQVSVI
+708 ANIPPGRYTCQVSVI
-723 DEQARKFGYAR
+723 DEQARKFGFAR
-734 APLVVLQ
+734 AGLVVLQ

>member
-1 MIEDNMSYCGVGT
+1 MSNNG
-14 SACRVETHLDT
+14 
-25 PLGSLKGVHTSVN
+25 
-38 AARRSACATTAFR
+38 FR
-51 IVLAALL
+51 IVSAALV
-58 CAGLLAQDEPSPTFR
+58 CAGLLAQTQPSPTFK
-73 TSTNLVIVNVTVR
+73 TNTNLVIVNVAIK
-86 DKSGKAIEN
+86 DKSGKAIED
-95 LKKNQFTLL
+95 LKKEQFTLF
-104 EDGKPQQISVFEL
+104 EDGKPQQIAVFEL
-117 ERLNGET
+117 QRLNGET
-124 LPSLE
+124 LPALE
-129 APAPALKT
+129 APAPTLKT
-137 RGPAET
+137 RGPVET
-143 KPAPPAVPTPAAPAL
+143 KPTPPAPAPATP
-158 KADQLKDR
+158 DQLKDR

-189 AIKFLDT
+189 AVKFIDT
-196 QMTASDVVSIMTL
+196 QMTASDMVSIMTL
-209 TNELRVVQDFTN
+209 TNELRVVQDFTD
-221 DRETLVTAI
+221 DRETLLSVI

-250 ATDTSGEFTPD
+250 ATDDSGEFTAD

-269 TDRKLSALDDAARK
+269 TDRKLSALEDATRK
-283 LAAYPEKKALV
+283 LAPFPQKKALV
-294 YFSSGVGKTGVDNQS
+294 YFSSGIGKTGVDNQS
-309 QLRATVNSAVRANV
+309 QIRATVNAAVRANV
-323 AFYPIDARGLVAMA
+323 SFYPIDARGLVALT
-337 PAGDATQ
+337 PAGDATV

-351 VFTGNTYATNRTS
+351 VFTGSTQTSARTS

-373 TLAADTGGKAL
+373 TLAANTGGKAL

-398 TDFNSYYVLGYYSEN
+398 TDISSYYVLGYYSAN

-427 ASLPE
+427 APLPE
-432 SAKLDYRQG
+432 SAKIDYRKG

-449 KMNSTDKERQ
+449 KMNSSDKERQ
-459 LEDALTLDDPITEL
+459 LEDALTLDDPFTDL

-496 IAGTALGLSPKS
+496 ISGSALDLSPKS

-516 QVRDTRG
+516 QIRDLHG
-523 KMLGG
+523 KLLGG
-528 IRDEIKLKFTEENAA
+528 VRDEIKLKLTEENAA
-543 QLATRHIEYD
+543 QLAQRHVEYD

-562 YNLRFLARENE
+562 YNLRFLARENQ
-573 NGKMGTFEMKF
+573 NGKMGTFEMRF

-590 KQSSS
+590 KQTSV

-601 VWSNQRAPL
+601 VWSNQREPL
-610 SASIGTAGGNNK
+610 AASIGNAGGNK
-622 KLLEAHPLVEN
+622 KLLNEHPLVDN

-660 GTISSPSV
+660 RTVSAPSV
-668 SAELTM
+668 SAELMM
-674 FRGKSKSFESAPI
+674 FRGKSKAFESAPV
-687 RVTKPKSGQPNTLAF
+687 RVTKPKSGRQNTLAF
-702 EFEMPL
+702 QFEMPL
-708 ANISPGQYTCQVSVI
+708 ANIPPGRYTCQVSVI
-723 DEQARKFGYAR
+723 DEQARKFGFAR
-734 APLVVLQ
+734 AGLVVLQ

>member
-1 MIEDNMSYCGVGT
+1 MASMSN
-14 SACRVETHLDT
+14 R
-25 PLGSLKGVHTSVN
+25 
-38 AARRSACATTAFR
+38 AFQ
-51 IVLAALL
+51 IISAALA
-58 CAGLLAQDEPSPTFR
+58 CAGLLAQDQSSPTFR
-73 TSTNLVIVNVTVR
+73 TNTNLVIVNVAIK
-86 DKSGKAIEN
+86 DKNGKPIED
-95 LKKNQFTLL
+95 LKKDQFTLL

-117 ERLNGET
+117 ERLNGDT
-124 LPSLE
+124 LPPLE
-129 APAPALKT
+129 VPATTLKT
-137 RGPAET
+137 RGTAET
-143 KPAPPAVPTPAAPAL
+143 IGAPATPAAPPPPV
-158 KADQLKDR
+158 KAEDLKDR

-184 RARDA
+184 RAREA
-189 AIKFLDT
+189 ALKFIDT
-196 QMTASDVVSIMTL
+196 QMTASDTVEIMTL
-209 TNELRVVQDFTN
+209 TNELRVVQEFSN

-230 QSLRV
+230 QALRV

-250 ATDTSGEFTPD
+250 STDDSGEFTAD

-269 TDRKLSALDDAARK
+269 TDRKLSALEDAARK
-283 LAAYPEKKALV
+283 LAPFPEKKALV
-294 YFSSGVGKTGVDNQS
+294 YFSSGIGKTGVDNQS
-309 QLRATVNSAVRANV
+309 QIRATVNAAVRANV
-323 AFYPIDARGLVAMA
+323 AFYPIDARGLLAMA

-351 VFTGNTYATNRTS
+351 VFTGSAQLSARTS

-398 TDFNSYYVLGYYSEN
+398 TDFSSYYVLGYYSAN

-427 ASLPE
+427 APLAE
-432 SAKLDYRQG
+432 SAKLDYRRG
-441 YYAAKVWG
+441 YYAGKVWG
-449 KMNSTDKERQ
+449 KMNSSDKERQ
-459 LEDALTLDDPITEL
+459 LEDALTLDDPFTQL

-496 IAGTALGLSPKS
+496 LAGSALDLSPKS

-516 QVRDTRG
+516 QIRDPRG

-528 IRDEIKLKFTEENAA
+528 IRDEIKLKLTDENAA
-543 QLATRHIEYD
+543 QLAQRHVEYD

-562 YNLRFLARENE
+562 YNLRFLARENQ

-584 NVPDLS
+584 TVPDLS
-590 KQSSS
+590 KQTSG

-601 VWSNQRAPL
+601 VWSNQREPL
-610 SASIGTAGGNNK
+610 SASIGNAGGSSK
-622 KLLEAHPLVEN
+622 KLLNEHPLVDN
-633 GQKLI
+633 GEKLI

-660 GTISSPSV
+660 GTIASPSV

-674 FRGKSKSFESAPI
+674 FRGKSKSFESAPV
-687 RVTKPKSGQPNTLAF
+687 RVTKPKSGRPNTLAF
-702 EFEMPL
+702 EFQMPL
-708 ANISPGQYTCQVSVI
+708 ANIPPGQYTCQVSVI
-723 DEQARKFGYAR
+723 DEQARKFGFAR